1 MAEPDHFEFRV
12 QPHDVRIGEWCRIEV
27 AILDASGNVVPLDGT
42 QVYVGLWREGD
53 DHPSNQWPA
62 GDRFVYTINGIA
74 VFDLYVSDKGTYR
87 FKPDQIICPH
97 SSGPMVLN
105 CSVGHSR

>member
-1 MAEPDHFEFRV
+1 MRRGMWFHWTERKCTSACAERETITPRVSGRPVTGFE
-12 QPHDVRIGEWCRIEV
+12 
-27 AILDASGNVVPLDGT
+27 
-42 QVYVGLWREGD
+42 
-53 DHPSNQWPA
+53 
-62 GDRFVYTINGIA
+62 YTVNGIA

-105 CSVGHSR
+105 CSGGHSR